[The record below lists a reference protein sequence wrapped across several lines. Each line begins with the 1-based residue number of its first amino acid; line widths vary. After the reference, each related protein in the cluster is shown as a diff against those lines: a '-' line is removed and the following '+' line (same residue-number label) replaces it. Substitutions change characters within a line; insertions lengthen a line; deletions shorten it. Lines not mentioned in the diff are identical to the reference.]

1 MAEDLALETE
11 LVTVVGDRALEIGN
25 EQHGR
30 DPGQCRHTLMLGRRR
45 GLGNKPLPLD
55 RRSRQAY
62 PVASAWLTL
71 ESCLFVEARR
81 LEGPLA
87 RGRHSG
93 CAQVRSGS
101 AAVRVHRPSVAMQ
114 SNSFRCQG
122 RTR

>member
-87 RGRHSG
+87 RVAILVAPKCGAARRR
-93 CAQVRSGS
+93 CACTAR
-101 AAVRVHRPSVAMQ
+101 R
-114 SNSFRCQG
+114 
-122 RTR
+122 